1 MANLKSVLNI
11 GKNLSKARKKVKS
24 SSLFGKGRS
33 ALEKVKGKIGTG
45 ISKIKGRSLLPNTKL
60 LEPIRPDLKDGG
72 VRKVN
77 RLVESKDQ
85 ALVPKLSEKV
95 SNKANLFDPNAFL
108 GKIFDGGLNSLNS
121 FASGLNGLKGS
132 LQQNLEFIKE
142 AKGILVDLIDKMA
155 KSKPKKA
162 GGGFFKGLIKT
173 VARVGLMAMVLKAAP
188 AVMGA
193 AAVGGKLALGAG
205 LLAGGA
211 FLGKKLFGKKKEDD
225 PSITQM
231 LKEIDAERF
240 NDVVQ
245 KYQKELNLI
254 EKRARK
260 NKRDKEDDKDKD
272 KDKKDEKTDQVEET
286 KKEETESKVEPQDE
300 PMGGKSPNALLKVE
314 DGKMIVTPTSGGE
327 ETSSEVR
334 EKTTVDPVKEEDKP
348 KGLKRVAAGFMDQLT
363 MNMFDFDSRGSNVDG
378 IKRFLKGDKG
388 ESGNKGNRGALG
400 SQGKPG
406 PRRKEF
412 EEKKKMLKN
421 TKKFG
426 GTGNTI
432 TIGSITYAPGDKG
445 YEDAFN
451 SVSDTTYEADA
462 ITPLKSTAMPDPK
475 TLESIS
481 EVTKDVSK
489 SPKSVASLQSDGSIV
504 PIPLPVTGGG
514 GDSKQQPIQRTS
526 NTVKNNVPLLPA
538 IDMNNIHV
546 HYSRSVFNIVDAM

>member
-1 MANLKSVLNI
+1 MANFGSVLNI
-11 GKNLSKARKKVKS
+11 GKKLSKARKRVKS

-33 ALEKVKGKIGTG
+33 VLDKVKGKVNTG
-45 ISKIKGRSLLPNTKL
+45 LSKIKGRSLLPNTKL
-60 LEPIRPDLKDGG
+60 LEPIRPDLKEGG

-77 RLVESKDQ
+77 RLVESKVQ

-108 GKIFDGGLNSLNS
+108 GKIFDGGLNSLNG

-142 AKGILVDLIDKMA
+142 AKGIIVDLIDKMSKA
-155 KSKPKKA
+155 KPRKA

-173 VARVGLMAMVLKAAP
+173 VARVGLMAMALKAAP

-205 LLAGGA
+205 ILAGGA
-211 FLGKKLFGKKKEDD
+211 FLAKKAFGRKKEDD
-225 PSITQM
+225 PKISGF

-254 EKRARK
+254 EKKARK
-260 NKRDKEDDKDKD
+260 NKRDKEDKKKD
-272 KDKKDEKTDQVEET
+272 DKKDEKTDQVEET
-286 KKEETESKVEPQDE
+286 KKEQTESKVEPQDE

-327 ETSSEVR
+327 ETGSEVR
-334 EKTTVDPVKEEDKP
+334 EKTTVDPVKEEEKP
-348 KGLKRVAAGFMDQLT
+348 QGLKRIAGGVMDQLT

-378 IKRFLKGDKG
+378 IKNFLKGDKG
-388 ESGNKGNRGALG
+388 ESGGKGNRGQLG
-400 SQGKPG
+400 SQGDPG
-406 PRRKEF
+406 KKDVLKEQTAIPVPIGPMGILAGGLITGGKF
-412 EEKKKMLKN
+412 IANKMCEQKEEVASKGEKKGNKRGSGVKG
-421 TKKFG
+421 K
-426 GTGNTI
+426 GT
-432 TIGSITYAPGDKG
+432 SSAV
-445 YEDAFN
+445 A
-451 SVSDTTYEADA
+451 
-462 ITPLKSTAMPDPK
+462 DPK
-475 TLESIS
+475 SLESIS

-489 SPKSVASLQSDGSIV
+489 SPKSVAALQPDGGIIPV
-504 PIPLPVTGGG
+504 PLPASGGA
-514 GDSKQQPIQRTS
+514 DSKQQPIQRTE

>member
-1 MANLKSVLNI
+1 MAKLGSVLNI
-11 GKNLSKARKKVKS
+11 GKKLSKARKRVQS
-24 SSLFGKGRS
+24 SSLFGKGKS

-60 LEPIRPDLKDGG
+60 LEPIRPDLKEGG

-77 RLVESKDQ
+77 RLVESKVQ
-85 ALVPKLSEKV
+85 SLIPKLSEKV

-162 GGGFFKGLIKT
+162 GGGFFKGLITT
-173 VARVGLMAMVLKAAP
+173 VARIGLMAMALKAAP

-211 FLGKKLFGKKKEDD
+211 FLGKKLLGKKKEDD

-260 NKRDKEDDKDKD
+260 NKRDKEDKKKD
-272 KDKKDEKTDQVEET
+272 DKKDEKTDQVEET
-286 KKEETESKVEPQDE
+286 KKEQTESKVEPQDE

-348 KGLKRVAAGFMDQLT
+348 QGLKRVAAGFMDNLT

-378 IKRFLKGDKG
+378 IKNFLKGDKG
-388 ESGNKGNRGALG
+388 ESGGTGGRGALG
-400 SQGKPG
+400 SQGDPG
-406 PRRKEF
+406 KKDVFKEQTAIPVPIGPMGIIAGGIITGGKF
-412 EEKKKMLKN
+412 IANKIGEKKEEEVTSKGE
-421 TKKFG
+421 KKG
-426 GTGNTI
+426 G
-432 TIGSITYAPGDKG
+432 SEVKGD
-445 YEDAFN
+445 
-451 SVSDTTYEADA
+451 DT
-462 ITPLKSTAMPDPK
+462 STAVPDPK
-475 TLESIS
+475 TLENIS

-504 PIPLPVTGGG
+504 PIPLPASGGA
-514 GDSKQQPIQRTS
+514 DSKQQPIQRTE

>member
-11 GKNLSKARKKVKS
+11 GKNLSKAGKKIKS
-24 SSLFGKGRS
+24 SRLFGKGRS

-77 RLVESKDQ
+77 RLVESKVQ

-108 GKIFDGGLNSLNS
+108 GKIFDGGLNSLNG

-173 VARVGLMAMVLKAAP
+173 VARVGLMAMALKAAP

-327 ETSSEVR
+327 ETSSEIR

-406 PRRKEF
+406 PRREEF
-412 EEKKKMLKN
+412 ERKKKMLKN

-426 GTGNTI
+426 GTGNT
-432 TIGSITYAPGDKG
+432 T
-445 YEDAFN
+445 
-451 SVSDTTYEADA
+451 VSYTHLRAHET
-462 ITPLKSTAMPDPK
+462 
-475 TLESIS
+475 
-481 EVTKDVSK
+481 
-489 SPKSVASLQSDGSIV
+489 
-504 PIPLPVTGGG
+504 
-514 GDSKQQPIQRTS
+514 
-526 NTVKNNVPLLPA
+526 
-538 IDMNNIHV
+538 
-546 HYSRSVFNIVDAM
+546 